1 MSVVAELIGHERDH
15 ATTTGPTNTGANTNI
30 SASTGTK
37 VLLVDPDPIS
47 RHVLTEILRR
57 EGLEV
62 VAADRDD
69 IDVLRPMAPGAGIV
83 IMSLSPDEGIPASVR
98 EMAVHLDMRVLLI
111 ASRWS
116 RRCLDYAFAAGAA
129 GCLVKEPSMSNL
141 PGAVQAVRAGL
152 AVMSP
157 AIHKRLAVKERALRR
172 SARAAGSGEIPVNRL
187 LEMLTE
193 REWQVLHL
201 LAEGWSNAE
210 VATQLL
216 ISPTTV
222 KSHVSNALSKLGV
235 RNRIQAVLLVRS
247 AMDDGAGLALA

>member
-1 MSVVAELIGHERDH
+1 
-15 ATTTGPTNTGANTNI
+15 
-30 SASTGTK
+30 
-37 VLLVDPDPIS
+37 
-47 RHVLTEILRR
+47 
-57 EGLEV
+57 
-62 VAADRDD
+62 
-69 IDVLRPMAPGAGIV
+69 
-83 IMSLSPDEGIPASVR
+83 
-98 EMAVHLDMRVLLI
+98 
-111 ASRWS
+111 
-116 RRCLDYAFAAGAA
+116 
-129 GCLVKEPSMSNL
+129 MSNL

-152 AVMSP
+152 SVMSP

-172 SARAAGSGEIPVNRL
+172 SAKAAAGEIPVNRL

-193 REWQVLHL
+193 RERQVLHL

-247 AMDDGAGLALA
+247 AMDEGASLALA